1 MYKRA
6 KLVYYIFINQYAGG
20 TPMNKYELEEKI
32 VEMIRM
38 YAPAGTRFQWSTSRR
53 AFGTFSYRMDR
64 YTGDLY
70 SSVIKIS
77 WPIASNNTWEVIK
90 STVIHEI
97 AHANTPG
104 HGHDRVWQ
112 RECVRLGGDGKRCYS
127 SVDRGGEVHVPY
139 KWTGT
144 CPVCGYKIN
153 RMKRIECYHCNRDHL
168 TVWTPYNSAA

>member
-1 MYKRA
+1 
-6 KLVYYIFINQYAGG
+6 
-20 TPMNKYELEEKI
+20 MNKYELEEKI
-32 VEMIRM
+32 VEMIKV

-64 YTGDLY
+64 YTGDLC
-70 SSVIKIS
+70 SSVIEIS

-97 AHANTPG
+97 AHANTPR

-112 RECVRLGGDGKRCYS
+112 RECLRLGGDGKRCYS
-127 SVDRGGEVHVPY
+127 SVERGGDVHVPY

-144 CPVCGYKIN
+144 CPICGYKIN
-153 RMKRIECYHCNRDHL
+153 RLKRTKCYHCNRDHL
-168 TVWTPYNSAA
+168 IVWTPYNSAA